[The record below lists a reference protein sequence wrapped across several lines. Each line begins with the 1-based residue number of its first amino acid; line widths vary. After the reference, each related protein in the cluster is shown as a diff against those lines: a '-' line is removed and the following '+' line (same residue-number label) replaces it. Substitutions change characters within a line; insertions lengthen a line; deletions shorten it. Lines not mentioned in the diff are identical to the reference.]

1 MARPPRSADDAN
13 KSGPQRLV
21 ALVRSSVPPMHPAGL
36 PFVSAGSGF
45 LNRDDVSQDA
55 FRFLKIAQCTVDLC
69 QVVHCFQG
77 QRVFGSQQ
85 TLTSVKGG

>member
-36 PFVSAGSGF
+36 PFVSAALAVAALGRR
-45 LNRDDVSQDA
+45 NRWLRRA
-55 FRFLKIAQCTVDLC
+55 GLA
-69 QVVHCFQG
+69 
-77 QRVFGSQQ
+77 
-85 TLTSVKGG
+85 